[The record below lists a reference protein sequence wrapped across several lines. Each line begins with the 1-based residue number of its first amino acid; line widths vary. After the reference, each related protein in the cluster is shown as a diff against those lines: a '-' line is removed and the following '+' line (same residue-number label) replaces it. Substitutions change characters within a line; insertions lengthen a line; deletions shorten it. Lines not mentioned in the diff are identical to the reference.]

1 MQLSKRLRHCTN
13 ATSLNVDG
21 FRERE
26 RSDFLMA
33 YTWTPSLVPGF
44 QELGIFI
51 E

>member
-1 MQLSKRLRHCTN
+1 MQQWKRLRHGTN
-13 ATSLNVDG
+13 ATALNVDD

-26 RSDFLMA
+26 RSNFRMA